1 MTSLQVYDYSKISR
15 LVDLYKTFFLS
26 PPPRNR
32 VVSRLGTIKSSR
44 FCERISYS
52 VIGSSIRVHLEQT
65 FLQPSPS
72 NQPFSWYKIRIY
84 FVRFNLPFCFFTD
97 FILFCSILNLRRGF
111 RHEIALKLFQDKI
124 LKFRA

>member
-1 MTSLQVYDYSKISR
+1 MAYLSLQVYDYSKISR

-44 FCERISYS
+44 FCERISYP

-65 FLQPSPS
+65 FFTTLPHLTNHFPDT
-72 NQPFSWYKIRIY
+72 
-84 FVRFNLPFCFFTD
+84 RFE
-97 FILFCSILNLRRGF
+97 FILLDSMSRLVFSQICSFLLDSNLEFLNLRSQF
-111 RHEIALKLFQDKI
+111 RYKDFIALK
-124 LKFRA
+124 